1 MGQHQLLHTG
11 CQGCLGRHGA
21 RGVLFQDGHLR
32 FSMGKSSFVDQKVC
46 PAGQFDR
53 RFAEDGVGAVHQTA
67 TWARRAAQPLP
78 VDHPTV
84 LQGHSPSCFEFGV
97 DRTGGNSQFLGQV
110 HVETSWQRFLVNSV
124 GVGGD
129 PMVEGRAAHAQVPI
143 VQQDFT
149 AVGGLADP
157 VAPEGIANAG
167 GGCPQDP
174 FQVIAQRIGSV
185 EIDPGAA
192 ARQPQAGQQPRQAKD
207 MVSMHVGDED
217 SPQLG
222 DPEVTAQ
229 KLVLGALTT
238 VK

>member
-1 MGQHQLLHTG
+1 
-11 CQGCLGRHGA
+11 
-21 RGVLFQDGHLR
+21 
-32 FSMGKSSFVDQKVC
+32 
-46 PAGQFDR
+46 
-53 RFAEDGVGAVHQTA
+53 
-67 TWARRAAQPLP
+67 
-78 VDHPTV
+78 
-84 LQGHSPSCFEFGV
+84 
-97 DRTGGNSQFLGQV
+97 
-110 HVETSWQRFLVNSV
+110 
-124 GVGGD
+124 
-129 PMVEGRAAHAQVPI
+129 MVEGCAAHAQVPI

-217 SPQLG
+217 PPQLG
-222 DPEVTAQ
+222 NPEVTAQ

-238 VK
+238 VKQPELGPLRQAHGHRRNVATPGGNAGAGAEKGDLHVSAAQGAHVATGHGNQGPWGAQ